1 MNNIA
6 STNKPCLCRAFALAD
21 ANETRTGCR
30 AYTET
35 PGALFVRGHD
45 AKLKALAIRAKRAG
59 VDLVVSTVN
68 CRVSGDPAEMISTY
82 ASSTLGAMVA
92 SASVTKTARTKT
104 VKTATPV
111 AGPAVGD
118 VRSVKVGRWTYDGA
132 ITDIEGDMAEVTY
145 TTRAGKT
152 ETVWVTL

>member
-21 ANETRTGCR
+21 ANETRTGCIS
-30 AYTET
+30 YTET

-59 VDLVVSTVN
+59 VDLVVNTVN
-68 CRVSGDPAEMISTY
+68 CKVSGDPAEIVSIY
-82 ASSTLGAMVA
+82 ATPSLGAMVA
-92 SASVTKTARTKT
+92 SASTTKTASEA
-104 VKTATPV
+104 KTATPV

-118 VRSVKVGRWTYDGA
+118 VRSVKIGRWVYDGA
-132 ITDIEGDMAEVTY
+132 ITDIEGGMAEVTY